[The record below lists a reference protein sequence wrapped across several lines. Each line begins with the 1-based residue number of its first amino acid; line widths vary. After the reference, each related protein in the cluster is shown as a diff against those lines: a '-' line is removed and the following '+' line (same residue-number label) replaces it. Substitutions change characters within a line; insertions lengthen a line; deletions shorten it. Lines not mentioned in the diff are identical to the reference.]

1 MFMRKGFFFLFL
13 AGLLVACNANQP
25 TPTVEEKPVEAK
37 KPQETSVMEQSFYVL
52 SAIKNGDMNE
62 LAAVVHPNKGVLF
75 SPYLTVDKNRAQ
87 VFMKGQLEKL
97 LDSNKQYEWGV
108 SAGKGDP
115 IRLTPR
121 EYFDQ
126 YVYDVDFLETD
137 FVTLD
142 GMYKQTNSVENIKEA
157 FPESTYVE
165 YFVPGSEEFEGLDW
179 KSLKLVF
186 MDYEGAPHLVGII
199 HDQWTP

>member
-13 AGLLVACNANQP
+13 AGILVACNANQP
-25 TPTVEEKPVEAK
+25 PPTVEEKPVEAK
-37 KPQETSVMEQSFYVL
+37 KPQETNVMEQSYYAL

-75 SPYLTVDKNRAQ
+75 SPYMTVDKNRAQ
-87 VFMKGQLEKL
+87 VFMKGQLEMI
-97 LDSNKQYEWGV
+97 LDSDKQYEWGV

-142 GMYKQTNSVENIKEA
+142 AMYKQTNSVENIQQA

-165 YFVPGSEEFEGLDW
+165 YFVPGSEEFDGLDW

-186 MDYEGAPHLVGII
+186 MDYEGEPHLVGII